1 MLTFVEQYGWNK
13 FSQNNEDGLIQ
24 ECIKRIKPDLLRA
37 CEFGG
42 ANGFYCSNTALLR
55 EQGWQVDMYDLNA
68 CPPYVMACMITPEN
82 VNKVVRPCSVLSI
95 DIDGLDYGVW
105 AAYEGRPDIVIIEVN
120 SSVGATSSGP
130 VNDPVHGTGY
140 SRMMWLGI
148 NKGYFLL
155 CHTGNCIFILN
166 EHRRLFP
173 EIIDNGLNNYKDYF
187 NKSWL

>member
-68 CPPYVMACMITPEN
+68 YPPYVMACMITPEN
-82 VNKVVRPCSVLSI
+82 VNKVVRPCSMLSI

-105 AAYEGRPDIVIIEVN
+105 AAYQGQPDIVVIEIN
-120 SSVGATSSGP
+120 SSLP
-130 VNDPVHGTGY
+130 VTDRTTNDKEHGTAF
-140 SRMMWLGI
+140 SPMLQLGI
-148 NKGYFLL
+148 DKGYFLL
-155 CHTGNCIFILN
+155 CHTGNMIFILN
-166 EHRRLFP
+166 DHLRLFP
-173 EIIDNGLNNYKDYF
+173 EAVEAKF
-187 NKSWL
+187 NTSWL